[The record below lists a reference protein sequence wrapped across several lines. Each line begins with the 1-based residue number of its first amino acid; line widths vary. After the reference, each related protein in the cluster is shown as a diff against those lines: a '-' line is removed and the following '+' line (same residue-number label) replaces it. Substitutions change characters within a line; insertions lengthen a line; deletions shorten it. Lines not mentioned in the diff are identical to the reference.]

1 MLSSVTAAARAPS
14 AGRTNEPGCLNE
26 CVRLPSANFT
36 HPSHASRRR
45 PAFPRCSIA
54 RSASERLSTI
64 SRTERDR
71 LARSEGRREV
81 SLTSAGEGGRKER
94 AEKSEPRRASRKE
107 RGENYAVIRK
117 SGARSA
123 PVYSE
128 SVTVFSARPSRL
140 ALLPRR

>member
-1 MLSSVTAAARAPS
+1 YSAAPGYSGARSQTDCALRMLSSVTAAARAPS

-81 SLTSAGEGGRKER
+81 SLTSAWRRKGRTKRERAEKGESRRASRKER
-94 AEKSEPRRASRKE
+94 AEKSGPKRA
-107 RGENYAVIRK
+107 G
-117 SGARSA
+117 
-123 PVYSE
+123 
-128 SVTVFSARPSRL
+128 
-140 ALLPRR
+140 

>member
-1 MLSSVTAAARAPS
+1 
-14 AGRTNEPGCLNE
+14 
-26 CVRLPSANFT
+26 ANFT

-64 SRTERDR
+64 SRTDRDR

-81 SLTSAGEGGRKER
+81 SLTSAGEGGRKGR
-94 AEKSEPRRASRKE
+94 AEKSGPKRAGRKV

-128 SVTVFSARPSRL
+128 SVTYFSGRSSRL
-140 ALLPRR
+140 APFGCLPYSEDLRAPTTGDQPLPA

>member
-71 LARSEGRREV
+71 LARSEGRRGE
-81 SLTSAGEGGRKER
+81 SPTRAGEGGGKER
-94 AEKSEPRRASRKE
+94 AKKADRR
-107 RGENYAVIRK
+107 
-117 SGARSA
+117 
-123 PVYSE
+123 
-128 SVTVFSARPSRL
+128 RPSGEKRDKS
-140 ALLPRR
+140 AGPKR